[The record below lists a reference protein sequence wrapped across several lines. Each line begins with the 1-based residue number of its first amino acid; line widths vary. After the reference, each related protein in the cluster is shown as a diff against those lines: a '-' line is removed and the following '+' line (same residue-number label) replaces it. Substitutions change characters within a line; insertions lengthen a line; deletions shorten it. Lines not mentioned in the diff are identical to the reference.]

1 MSLEHIDAER
11 VLDLISG
18 HIDGDWNDGIEA
30 YVGASNDGET
40 LYVEIDDGEGT
51 KKNFTLTIEQVG
63 S

>member
-30 YVGASNDGET
+30 YVSAGNDGDT
-40 LYVEIDDGEGT
+40 LFVEVDDGEGN
-51 KKNFTLTIEQVG
+51 KKKFELTIEAV
-63 S
+63 